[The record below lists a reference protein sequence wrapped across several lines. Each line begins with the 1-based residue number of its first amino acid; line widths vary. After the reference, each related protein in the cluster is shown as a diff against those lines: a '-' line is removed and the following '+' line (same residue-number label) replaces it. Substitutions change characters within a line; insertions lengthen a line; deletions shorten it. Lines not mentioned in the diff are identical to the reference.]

1 MNDSRH
7 RGVMLTI
14 ILAGYAMA
22 VLDVSI
28 VMAALPRIQHVLGFS
43 PTGLS
48 WVHNAYALTFGGL
61 LLVGARAGDLL
72 GRRRMFIAGIALFT
86 AASLATGL
94 AQSPAWMIGARA
106 VQGIGAAILAP
117 ATLAL
122 LSTNFPEGHER
133 TRAMAAY
140 GAVAGVATAAGLVLG
155 GLFTDTLSWRVG
167 FFINVPIGIAAIVL
181 APRYIGETDRRPGRF
196 DAVGGFVSTLG
207 ASLLVYGIVRSA
219 SAGWGDTVTVL
230 SLLAGLLLI
239 AGFVAGQSRAA
250 QPIMPPRLFASRE
263 RSGAYAARFLFTGAL
278 VSQTFFMTQY
288 LQGVSGFSPLR
299 AGLAFLPLTIVVL
312 ATAIATPRL
321 TRRFGTA
328 RLLTAGIA
336 TMLIATAWLSHV
348 SVETAY
354 LTGVALPMIVYGVG
368 QALGL
373 STLTTA
379 GMSGVASADAGAAG
393 GVVNVVHHL
402 GGAVGLGI
410 LVTVFDAAGSA
421 DAGARELLADRVSA
435 ALTGATALLAIALVA
450 VLVIRPRRAAALGAD
465 DLPSLGGLDQHPA
478 LPRQSEL
485 DALA

>member
-1 MNDSRH
+1 MTGSNH
-7 RGVMLTI
+7 RGVLLTI

-43 PTGLS
+43 ATGLS

-94 AQSPAWMIGARA
+94 AQSPAWMISARA
-106 VQGIGAAILAP
+106 VQGVGAAILAP

-133 TRAMAAY
+133 TQAMAAY

-167 FFINVPIGIAAIVL
+167 FFINVPIGLAAILL
-181 APRYIGETDRRPGRF
+181 APRYIAETERHSGRF
-196 DAVGGFVSTLG
+196 DVTGGAISTLG

-219 SAGWGDTVTVL
+219 SAGWSDPVTL
-230 SLLAGLLLI
+230 ISLLAGLLAL
-239 AGFVAGQSRAA
+239 AGFAAGQARAT
-250 QPIMPPRLFASRE
+250 QPIMPPRLFSSRE
-263 RSGAYAARFLFTGAL
+263 RVGAYAARFLFTGAL

-312 ATAIATPRL
+312 VTAVAIPRL
-321 TRRFGTA
+321 TRRFGNA
-328 RLLTAGIA
+328 RLLIAGIA
-336 TMLIATAWLSHV
+336 AILIATAWLSRV
-348 SVETAY
+348 SADTPY

-373 STLTTA
+373 STLTSA
-379 GMSGVASADAGAAG
+379 GMAGVASEDAGAAG
-393 GVVNVVHHL
+393 GLVNVVHHL

-410 LVTVFDAAGSA
+410 LVTVFDAAGSG
-421 DAGARELLADRVSA
+421 AGLADRVSA
-435 ALTGATALLAIALVA
+435 ALTGATVLLALALLV
-450 VLVIRPRRAAALGAD
+450 VLIIRPRKAVAPVAETVAA
-465 DLPSLGGLDQHPA
+465 
-478 LPRQSEL
+478 
-485 DALA
+485 

>member
-1 MNDSRH
+1 MIESRH
-7 RGVMLTI
+7 RALMLTI

-43 PTGLS
+43 ATGLS

-167 FFINVPIGIAAIVL
+167 FFINVPIGLAAILL
-181 APRYIGETDRRPGRF
+181 APRYIAETERHPGRF
-196 DAVGGFVSTLG
+196 DAVGGAISTLG

-219 SAGWGDTVTVL
+219 SAGWGDTVTLV
-230 SLLAGLLLI
+230 SLVAGLLLL
-239 AGFVAGQSRAA
+239 AGFVAGQARAS
-250 QPIMPPRLFASRE
+250 QPIMPPLFASRE
-263 RSGAYAARFLFTGAL
+263 RIGAYAARFLFTGAL

-299 AGLAFLPLTIVVL
+299 AGMAFLPLTIVVL
-312 ATAIATPRL
+312 ATAIAIPRL
-321 TRRFGTA
+321 TRRFGNA
-328 RLLTAGIA
+328 RLLIFGIA
-336 TMLIATAWLSHV
+336 AILLATGWLSRV
-348 SVETAY
+348 AVDTPY

-373 STLTTA
+373 STLTSA
-379 GMSGVASADAGAAG
+379 GMAGVASEDAGAAG
-393 GVVNVVHHL
+393 GLVNVVHHL

-410 LVTVFDAAGSA
+410 LVTVFDAAGSGA
-421 DAGARELLADRVSA
+421 DDARELLAERVSA
-435 ALTGATALLAIALVA
+435 ALTGATVLLVVALLV
-450 VLVIRPRRAAALGAD
+450 VLIIRPRQAVAPVVETVTA
-465 DLPSLGGLDQHPA
+465 
-478 LPRQSEL
+478 
-485 DALA
+485 